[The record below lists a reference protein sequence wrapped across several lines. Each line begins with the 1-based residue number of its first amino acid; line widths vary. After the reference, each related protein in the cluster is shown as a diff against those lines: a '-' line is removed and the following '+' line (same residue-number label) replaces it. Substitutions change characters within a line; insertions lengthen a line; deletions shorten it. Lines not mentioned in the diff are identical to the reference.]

1 MKAIRL
7 AAFAAAVAFAAPILA
22 ASSLAAPA
30 RTLPPPDNFL
40 FWTPAQQR
48 VGYRNI
54 EKIFPTR
61 VIKRGKHVMALP
73 RAARQ
78 LRIRYDYNGIHW
90 DTARFMDANR
100 VAGLMVVHHGKIVLE
115 RYGLGETAQDR
126 WTSFSVGKS
135 FTSTLVGAAIKDG
148 YIKSLD
154 APVTDYL
161 PGLKGSA
168 YDGVTIRELLTMS
181 SGVKWNE
188 DYADPKSDVN
198 QFGRGAVAAD
208 GEDPVVAYMARLKR
222 EAAPGTRFEYK
233 TGESELIGML
243 VISATHRH
251 LADYLSQKIWQT
263 VGMQRDGVWMLD
275 RGGNEMGGCCI
286 SMTLGDYARF
296 GLFFMHGGVAGGQQI
311 LPKDWVKEASTT
323 QIQSDWD
330 KYGYGFQWWIVP
342 GGGAYEAIGI
352 FGQSIYINPKED
364 LVIVTNSAWP
374 EADNDPYYASHDAFV
389 AAVVEA
395 LHKGK

>member
-1 MKAIRL
+1 MKSFYL
-7 AAFAAAVAFAAPILA
+7 AAFAAAVAFAAPVF
-22 ASSLAAPA
+22 AAPA
-30 RTLPPPDNFL
+30 PDQKLPPPGNFL

-61 VIKRGKHVMALP
+61 VIKRGKHVMVLP
-73 RAARQ
+73 RAAHQ
-78 LRIRYDYNGIHW
+78 LHVHYDYNGIHW

-100 VAGLMVVHHGKIVLE
+100 VAGLMVVYHGKVVME

-148 YIKSLD
+148 YIKSLE

-188 DYADPKSDVN
+188 DYADPRSDVN
-198 QFGRGAVAAD
+198 QFAQGAVSAS

-222 EAAPGTRFEYK
+222 EAAPGTKFEYK

-243 VISATHRH
+243 VISATHMH
-251 LADYLSQKIWQT
+251 LADYLSEKIWKT

-296 GLFFMHGGVAGGQQI
+296 GLFVMHGGVADGKQI
-311 LPKDWVKEASTT
+311 LPKDWVKEAAAA
-323 QIQSDWD
+323 QIQSDWG
-330 KYGYGFQWWIVP
+330 KWGYGFQWWIVP

-352 FGQSIYINPKED
+352 FGQSIYINPAED

-374 EADNDPYYASHDAFV
+374 EADADPYYDCHDAFV
-389 AAVVEA
+389 AAVIKA
-395 LHKGK
+395 LHHGK